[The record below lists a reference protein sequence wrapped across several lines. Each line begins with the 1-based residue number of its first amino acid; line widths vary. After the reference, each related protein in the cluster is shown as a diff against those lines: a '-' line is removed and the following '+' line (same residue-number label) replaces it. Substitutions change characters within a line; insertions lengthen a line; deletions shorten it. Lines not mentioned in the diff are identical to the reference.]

1 MKTKQKKLSSII
13 QSCIRNF
20 GLKNLQDKMKNRCS
34 FKYLKLNRDAILNKF
49 FAYYSEGAP
58 VGSVLTVLMAEDRDE
73 GQFAR
78 VTFAIGTVSGP
89 RYRMCTFT
97 VHTLYLPII
106 GDATA

>member
-1 MKTKQKKLSSII
+1 
-13 QSCIRNF
+13 
-20 GLKNLQDKMKNRCS
+20 MKNRCS

-58 VGSVLTVLMAEDRDE
+58 IGSVLTVLMAEDRDE

-97 VHTLYLPII
+97 LYIRFI
-106 GDATA
+106 YQ